1 MKLFLIKAGKAFATI
16 KREGIFHGGKR
27 VGKAFKELFHRV
39 KPANILFLSSG
50 ISGDSSRYRIFHL
63 MEELKNQGISASA
76 TSQDNPF
83 LLRYPKKFKI
93 FIFQRVLFTPAIEKM
108 LKEIKR
114 QKKIIIFGTDD
125 LVFDPQYLKFMNY
138 YQKMNTFEKKL
149 YEKGVGGE
157 ILADDYVQYGLVSTN
172 FLKEKLEKYGKK
184 VFLVRNKVSQEDL
197 KTAEKI
203 LQEKKE
209 SKKNKPVTLAYF
221 SGTASHNKDF
231 ETILL
236 PLQKIMKKY
245 PQTRLFIGG
254 PLDLPEKFLRE
265 FFFRIIRFPFIPR
278 EENFRNIAQADINL
292 APLEINN
299 PFCMAKSELKFF
311 EAGLVATPT
320 IATATQA
327 FQEAIQ
333 DGSDGF
339 LSSNQKEWE
348 TKMEKLILNKNL
360 RKSMGK
366 KAREKVL
373 QKYTT
378 NHTDNP
384 KFIELLK
391 KHSTAEKLVK
401 NLS

>member
-1 MKLFLIKAGKAFATI
+1 MKLLLIKAGKAFATV
-16 KREGIFHGGKR
+16 KREGIFRGGKR
-27 VGKAFKELFHRV
+27 VGKAFKELFRRV
-39 KPANILFLSSG
+39 KSADVLFLSSG
-50 ISGDSSRYRIFHL
+50 VGGDSARYRIFHL

-93 FIFQRVLFTPAIEKM
+93 FIFQRVLFTPAVKKM
-108 LKEIKR
+108 LEEIKR
-114 QKKIIIFGTDD
+114 QNKIVIFGTDD
-125 LVFDPQYLKFMNY
+125 LVFDPQYLKFMDY
-138 YQKMNTFEKKL
+138 YQKMNAFEKKL

-172 FLKEKLEKYGKK
+172 FLKEKLEEYGKK
-184 VFLVRNKVSQEDL
+184 VFLVRNKVCQEDL
-197 KTAEKI
+197 LTAEKI

-209 SKKNKPVTLAYF
+209 SKKDELTTLAYF

-265 FFFRIIRFPFIPR
+265 FFFRIARFPFAPR
-278 EENFRNIAQADINL
+278 EENFKNISKIDINL
-292 APLEINN
+292 APLEIKN

-320 IATATQA
+320 VATATQA

-333 DGSDGF
+333 DGTDGF
-339 LSSNQKEWE
+339 LASNQKEWE
-348 TKMEKLILNKNL
+348 AKIEKLILNKDL
-360 RKSMGK
+360 RKSMGE

-378 NHTDNP
+378 SNTDNSA
-384 KFIELLK
+384 FIELLK
-391 KHSTAEKLVK
+391 KIIQSKE
-401 NLS
+401 S

>member
-1 MKLFLIKAGKAFATI
+1 MKLILIKAGKAFATI

-39 KPANILFLSSG
+39 KPTDVLFLSSG
-50 ISGDSSRYRIFHL
+50 ISGDSARYRIFHL
-63 MEELKNQGISASA
+63 IEELRNQGISASA

-93 FIFQRVLFTPAIEKM
+93 FIFQRVLFTPTIKKM
-108 LKEIKR
+108 LEEIKK
-114 QKKIIIFGTDD
+114 QNKIVIFGTDD
-125 LVFDPQYLKFMNY
+125 LVFDPQYLKFMDY
-138 YQKMNTFEKKL
+138 YQKMNAFEKKL

-157 ILADDYVQYGLVSTN
+157 ILMDNYVQYGLVSTN
-172 FLKEKLEKYGKK
+172 FLKEKLEEYGKK
-184 VFLVRNKVSQEDL
+184 VFLVKNKVCQKDL
-197 KTAEKI
+197 KIAEKI
-203 LQEKKE
+203 LQEKKNLP
-209 SKKNKPVTLAYF
+209 KNKFITLAYF

-265 FFFRIIRFPFIPR
+265 FFFRITRFPFAPR
-278 EENFRNIAQADINL
+278 EENFKNIAHADINL

-311 EAGLVATPT
+311 EAGLVSTPT
-320 IATATQA
+320 VATATQA

-333 DGSDGF
+333 DGQDGF
-339 LSSNQKEWE
+339 LAFNQKEWKE
-348 TKMEKLILNKNL
+348 KMEKLILNKKL
-360 RKSMGK
+360 RELMGE

-378 NHTDNP
+378 NNTDNP
-384 KFIELLK
+384 DFIKLLK
-391 KHSTAEKLVK
+391 KII
-401 NLS
+401 